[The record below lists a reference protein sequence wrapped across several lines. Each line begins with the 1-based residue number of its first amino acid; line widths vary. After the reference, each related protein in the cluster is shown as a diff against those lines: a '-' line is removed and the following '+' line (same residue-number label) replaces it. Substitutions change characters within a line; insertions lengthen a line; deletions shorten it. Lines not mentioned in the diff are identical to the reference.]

1 MSETMKELYTALAKA
16 QGQIEGASKER
27 ENSHFKSKYADL
39 ASVWDAIRAPLSA
52 NGLCVVQLPEPSAD
66 GKMVL
71 RTILAHSSGAQI
83 ETVYPLNP
91 VAQTPQGYG
100 SAITY
105 ARRYTLMAIT
115 GVAPEDDDGNAAS
128 GHKVE
133 TQTRP
138 LEREPDPQPDAL
150 SKAAARPIFD
160 RMIKEYSALK
170 TVTDLDAWWVGS
182 KRDRLSMPEDW
193 RQELA
198 ARWTAHKKSIL
209 DALSARHGIPA
220 DTYQDAAQ

>member
-27 ENSHFKSKYADL
+27 ENLHFKSKYADL

-52 NGLCVVQLPEPSAD
+52 NGLCVIQLPELLAD
-66 GKMVL
+66 GKMIL
-71 RTILAHSSGAQI
+71 RTILAHSSGSQI

-128 GHKVE
+128 GHKTE
-133 TQTRP
+133 TMARTTD
-138 LEREPDPQPDAL
+138 REMEPQVVTM
-150 SKAAARPIFD
+150 SKADARPVFD
-160 RMIKEYSALK
+160 RMVREYSALK
-170 TVTDLDAWWVGS
+170 TVTEIDAWWVGS
-182 KRDRLSMPEDW
+182 KRARQSMPEDW

-198 ARWTAHKKSIL
+198 ARWTAHKKSII
-209 DALSARHGIPA
+209 DAMAQRHGISA